1 LEQLKDIQNDM
12 KTLKADIRK
21 ELAFGRD
28 EIMRMKT
35 EMEGAHYGIASDL
48 QQVREL
54 MTTLLDMG
62 RTSRSEGLSLAS
74 SREF

>member
-1 LEQLKDIQNDM
+1 MEQLKEIQNGI
-12 KTLKADIRK
+12 KALKADIRK
-21 ELAFGRD
+21 ELASGRD

-54 MTTLLDMG
+54 MMTLLDIG
-62 RTSRSEGLSLAS
+62 RGSRSEGLSLSA
-74 SREF
+74 REF